1 MQQKIKSNKENYGL
15 LLEKE
20 LAAIEK
26 DGRKPK
32 LLMQSCCAP
41 CSSYVLEYIAKYF
54 DLTLFFYNPNIFP
67 ETEFTV
73 RLNELSRFI
82 DEAGYREIKIDAP
95 HYDSTEF
102 FSAVRGMEEVPEGG
116 ERCRVCYELRLRRTA
131 ERASAEGYDY
141 FCTTLSISPHKNAA
155 WLNEIGNSLEKEYN
169 VRWLPSDFKK
179 KNGYKRSIELSREYR
194 LYRQDY
200 CGCIYSKLEAE
211 RRNNFSNESSDTV
224 TQ

>member
-20 LAAIEK
+20 LAVIEK

-67 ETEFTV
+67 ETEFTF
-73 RLNELSRFI
+73 RLNELSRFV

-102 FSAVRGMEEVPEGG
+102 FSAVRGMEELPEGG
-116 ERCRVCYELRLRRTA
+116 ERCRVC
-131 ERASAEGYDY
+131 
-141 FCTTLSISPHKNAA
+141 
-155 WLNEIGNSLEKEYN
+155 
-169 VRWLPSDFKK
+169 
-179 KNGYKRSIELSREYR
+179 
-194 LYRQDY
+194 
-200 CGCIYSKLEAE
+200 
-211 RRNNFSNESSDTV
+211 
-224 TQ
+224 